1 MSTAHTQWTA
11 SDQVIK
17 TDRLQGAA
25 LAWAVAKAA
34 GRLGAR
40 VDPEPRPGTFA
51 IDIGLDEDAGS
62 VMVFDPGRFDYVPF
76 DPVANWEQG
85 GPILDALIEEDF
97 EVKRAAFSARVQ
109 VIRVGGAEKTIFGFG
124 STLLEAA
131 CRCFVMHR
139 LGDEVQVPGVLVA
152 QSAASKEQTHQQ
164 HRMRSRG

>member
-1 MSTAHTQWTA
+1 MSTAHTPTETPAQA
-11 SDQVIK
+11 IK

-40 VDPEPRPGTFA
+40 VDPDPRPGTFA

-76 DPVANWEQG
+76 DPVANWGQG

-109 VIRVGGAEKTIFGFG
+109 IIRVGGDAKTIFGFG

-152 QSAASKEQTHQQ
+152 QAAASKEQAHRE
-164 HRMRSRG
+164 HRMRSRA